1 MKLFERMRK
10 NIRRKFFPSDFD
22 KELTRWFG
30 DDGDYNYRLEYD
42 LNENSLVIDLGG
54 YKGQF
59 ASDLFGKY
67 MCKVLVFEPIK
78 EYYEMI
84 QDRFKKNPK
93 IDAFKFALG
102 EHDKTE
108 FFYMDDDGTSINNK
122 SGRDESFKQEVVFRD
137 IEAFFKEQNITSV
150 DLVKI
155 NIEGGEYDLL
165 EYILEKDMAKI
176 FKNIQVQ
183 FHKYINN
190 SEEKMVSI
198 QTKLQKTHEINWQY
212 RFVWENWVRK

>member
-1 MKLFERMRK
+1 MKLFQRMRK
-10 NIRRKFFPSDFD
+10 NIRRKYFPSDFD

-30 DDGDYNYRLEYD
+30 DDGDYYYRLEYD
-42 LNENSLVIDLGG
+42 LNENSIVIDLGG

-67 MCKVLVFEPIK
+67 RCNVLVFEPIK
-78 EYYEMI
+78 EYYDFI
-84 QDRFKKNPK
+84 QDRFKNNPK

-102 EHDKTE
+102 EQDKSE
-108 FFYMDDDGTSINNK
+108 FFYLDADGTSINNK
-122 SGRDESFKQEVVFRD
+122 SGRDESFKQEVKFRD
-137 IEAFFKEQNITSV
+137 IEIFFNEQNITSV
-150 DLVKI
+150 DLIKI

-165 EYILEKDMAKI
+165 DYIIEKDMAKI

-183 FHKYINN
+183 FHNYIAN

-198 QTKLQKTHEINWQY
+198 QNKLTKTHQISWQY

>member
-1 MKLFERMRK
+1 MKLFQRMRK
-10 NIRRKFFPSDFD
+10 NLRRKYFPTDFD
-22 KELTRWFG
+22 KELSRWFG
-30 DDGDYNYRLEYD
+30 DDGDYYYRLEYD
-42 LNENSLVIDLGG
+42 LDENSVVIDLGG

-59 ASDLFGKY
+59 ASDLFAKY
-67 MCKVLVFEPIK
+67 RCNVLVFEPIS
-78 EYYEMI
+78 EYYDLI
-84 QDRFKKNPK
+84 QDRFKRNPK
-93 IDAFKFALG
+93 IEAFKFALG
-102 EHDKTE
+102 EQEKTE
-108 FFYMDDDGTSINNK
+108 FFYLDNDGTSINNK
-122 SGRDESFKQEVVFRD
+122 SGRDESFKQEVIFRD
-137 IEAFFKEQNITSV
+137 IEAFFKEKNITSV
-150 DLVKI
+150 DLIKI

-183 FHKYINN
+183 FHKYIAN